1 MLKVSIIIPIFKVE
15 QYIERCVCSVL
26 NQTYRELEVILIDD
40 CSPDHSLDIAKQVV
54 EKSEKSRDLNF
65 VYLKH
70 EKNRGLSAARNTGI
84 KAATGDYFY
93 LLDSDDE
100 ITTICIERLVSLAQK
115 YNNVDIVQGNT
126 WCNKDSYKWLDYSSR
141 NFPEFTSH
149 KEWIRKQFVNIDD
162 KYKECVPVIACNRL
176 FRREWFVN
184 NNLWFKEGI
193 IHEDEH
199 WRVMFWKYID
209 SIAFTKVFTYNYYI
223 REGSIVTKNKTK
235 DKKLHSYLEIY
246 RDYLPTIGNYS
257 NDEIKKILFRVIN
270 IIKKPGL
277 VADMNS
283 LVNHYYEV
291 IKEVK
296 NTKSLNLRYKIA
308 LYYISLPPQFI
319 KYKVLNLLL

>member
-1 MLKVSIIIPIFKVE
+1 MHKVSIIIPVFKVE
-15 QYIERCVCSVL
+15 NFIERCVSSVL
-26 NQTYRELEVILIDD
+26 NQTYRKLEVILIDD

-65 VYLKH
+65 VFLKH
-70 EKNRGLSAARNTGI
+70 EKNLGLSAARNTGI
-84 KAATGDYFY
+84 KAATGDYFF

-100 ITTICIERLVSLAQK
+100 ITTICIESLVSLAQK
-115 YNNVDIVQGNT
+115 YKNVDIVQGNT
-126 WCNKDSYKWLDYSSR
+126 WCNKDAYKWLDYSTR
-141 NFPEFTSH
+141 NFPEFTSQ

-162 KYKECVPVIACNRL
+162 KYKECVPVTAWNKLFNRK
-176 FRREWFVN
+176 WFIN
-184 NNLWFKEGI
+184 NNLWYKEGI

-199 WRVMFWKYID
+199 WRIMYWKYID
-209 SIAFTKVFTYNYYI
+209 SIAFSTVITYNYYI

-257 NDEIKKILFRVIN
+257 NDEIKKVIFRVIN

-277 VADMNS
+277 VADMDS

-291 IKEVK
+291 MKEVK

-308 LYYISLPPQFI
+308 LYYISLPPDI
-319 KYKVLNLLL
+319 LSTKY

>member
-70 EKNRGLSAARNTGI
+70 ETNRGLSAARNSGI

-100 ITTICIERLVSLAQK
+100 ITTICIESLVSLAQK

-126 WCNKDSYKWLDYSSR
+126 WCNKDSYKWLDYSTR
-141 NFPEFTSH
+141 KFPEFTSQ

-199 WRVMFWKYID
+199 WRVMSWKYIE
-209 SIAFTKVFTYNYYI
+209 SIAFTKVITYNYYI
-223 REGSIVTKNKTK
+223 REGSITNNKTK

-246 RDYLPTIGNYS
+246 RDYLPTISNYS
-257 NDEIKKILFRVIN
+257 NDEIKKIMFRVIS

-277 VADMNS
+277 VADMDS

-291 IKEVK
+291 MKEVK

-308 LYYISLPPQFI
+308 LYYISLPPRYV